1 MKIPVIKK
9 LVENH
14 TLDELLEAEKAFVEG
29 EALKIEIAGDD
40 EGEQLTHALA
50 AIEIL
55 SSMQVNEI
63 PMSQAL
69 REYSQRVR
77 NSIS

>member
-14 TLDELLEAEKAFVEG
+14 SLEELLEAEKAIVDG
-29 EALKIEIAGDD
+29 KSPAIEIAGDD

-50 AIEIL
+50 AIEIV

-63 PMSQAL
+63 PMAQAL
-69 REYSQRVR
+69 RNYSQRVR

>member
-14 TLDELLEAEKAFVEG
+14 SLEELLEAEKAIVDG
-29 EALKIEIAGDD
+29 ETPKIEIAGDD

-50 AIEIL
+50 AIEIV
-55 SSMQVNEI
+55 SSMQVNEL
-63 PMSQAL
+63 PMAQAL
-69 REYSQRVR
+69 RDYSQRVR

>member
-14 TLDELLEAEKAFVEG
+14 KLEELMAAEQAIVDG
-29 EALKIEIAGDD
+29 ETPQIEITGED
-40 EGEQLTHALA
+40 EGEQLTHTLA

-55 SSMQVNEI
+55 SKVQMDGIST
-63 PMSQAL
+63 SQAL
-69 REYSQRVR
+69 RDYSQRVR